1 MYETLCAGGHT
12 VGVAHCSSLEKR
24 LYNFNGTGNGD
35 PNMEATFAR
44 KLRKSC
50 PKNASVEV
58 KVNLDQ
64 NVLSAFVVD
73 NEYYRQLLMG
83 RGVLPVD
90 QELTKDAR
98 TRTRVVDLA
107 FSKDFAAEFGRAL
120 VKLSEID
127 VLTDDQGEIRR
138 SCRYVN

>member
-1 MYETLCAGGHT
+1 
-12 VGVAHCSSLEKR
+12 
-24 LYNFNGTGNGD
+24 
-35 PNMEATFAR
+35 MEATFAR

-107 FSKDFAAEFGRAL
+107 FSMDFAAEFGRAL